1 MKFYV
6 NCLILCV
13 KHDIL
18 IIKKE
23 RRCDNGYL
31 SESE

>member
-1 MKFYV
+1 MKIYV

-18 IIKKE
+18 IIKKD
-23 RRCDNGYL
+23 RRCDL
-31 SESE
+31 WEFI